1 MKLKLIGSNQT
12 ELILKDG
19 TQVFFSYETAVC
31 VRNEDGCFVTEEK
44 YSNTTTKHINKWCQ
58 FLKRTMVPQTRIDNF
73 INGVIR

>member
-31 VRNEDGCFVTEEK
+31 VRNADGCFVTEEK
-44 YSNTTTKHINKWCQ
+44 YSNTTTRHINKWCD
-58 FLKRTMVPQTRIDNF
+58 FLKRTSVSQNRIDNF
-73 INGVIR
+73 IHGVII